1 MKLNILKDCQNLVCV
16 CFFFVTSPLED
27 FRFCGVVMIAY
38 EWLQYLFLYA
48 WYLINIRVKYYLY
61 VGGNWTEIE
70 LPRSICVQGVSYNVK
85 LFIFTDLIIRNFLML
100 YFLTQKSIWPFMDVF
115 NVTFNYQKFIFI
127 FHACRN
133 VSAF

>member
-1 MKLNILKDCQNLVCV
+1 MKLNILKDCQNLFCV

-27 FRFCGVVMIAY
+27 LSLLWRRHDCLWMTAIFISICLV
-38 EWLQYLFLYA
+38 L
-48 WYLINIRVKYYLY
+48 NIRVKYYLY